1 MYYFGNILGLA
12 GWLIF
17 GLIFLLIW
25 QKAAPQNWRLGGAGG
40 GVGKPKVSALTVIF
54 AILLTITVIFLFTQI
69 WDDLSNFVKPSVGSI
84 QYPNRY
90 QYKSDIE
97 FQEAYGKYQEA
108 QQQIQKERANLELQR
123 LFTHTAFV
131 IPVLIVALV
140 IFMLLYRRGTAY
152 AAVTLPY
159 FIGAVIITIRLL
171 FDAGSW
177 MVREYQ
183 KLGIYIVL
191 GTLLVIFSILTVV
204 IQNWWQRR
212 HESSTKVPL

>member
-1 MYYFGNILGLA
+1 M
-12 GWLIF
+12 
-17 GLIFLLIW
+17 
-25 QKAAPQNWRLGGAGG
+25 
-40 GVGKPKVSALTVIF
+40 
-54 AILLTITVIFLFTQI
+54 
-69 WDDLSNFVKPSVGSI
+69 
-84 QYPNRY
+84 
-90 QYKSDIE
+90 
-97 FQEAYGKYQEA
+97 
-108 QQQIQKERANLELQR
+108 
-123 LFTHTAFV
+123 
-131 IPVLIVALV
+131 LIVALV

-212 HESSTKVPL
+212 HESSTKAPL